1 MGMPK
6 SRWIH
11 EVKLIDDAVFAVVSP
26 WENRQVQSVV
36 PMADLTRQ
44 ELRRACANLGVA
56 SLREDSRNVLQ
67 GRIVAHLDGWGA
79 VTVVTTPTPEPTP
92 EPVVQKPTYSVTVQ
106 VPEGSHR
113 DFATVVRRL
122 VHAKVTPWLHGEAG
136 TGKTTLAMQIAE
148 YLGIP
153 FYGISVTAQMTAAQ
167 FFGYTDARGEVVRTS
182 FRDAW
187 ENGGVFLLDEASSA
201 TPNLAAGINMALAN
215 GVCAFPD
222 GMIQRNADCWIL
234 AAANDIGQ
242 GPTPKYPKGLKQ
254 DASFLDR
261 FTFTELT
268 LDESIVER
276 GVRELVADS
285 AVATTWLNVWRIARR
300 NVQTYGLALVITP
313 RSALDGAALLSVGET
328 IVQAAMDCILKGAS
342 RDIAVKVLEGT
353 GVAL

>member
-56 SLREDSRNVLQ
+56 SLREDSRQTLE
-67 GRIVAHLDGWGA
+67 GRIVLRLGA
-79 VTVVTTPTPEPTP
+79 GRIAPPS
-92 EPVVQKPTYSVTVQ
+92 EPVVVPEPIVAPSVPYSVTVQ

-136 TGKTTLAMQIAE
+136 TGKTTLAMQIAD

-285 AVATTWLNVWRIARR
+285 AVATTWLNVWRICRR

-328 IVQAAMDCILKGAS
+328 IAQAAMDCILKGAS